1 MDNCKDIPTIISE
14 HRDKTLRPHGT
25 HPCHTRRAIL
35 ERIDELHNRASERYA
50 MHLEALEQPE
60 NDFIHQL
67 YLDYDEFT
75 YAIKYL
81 IERLPA

>member
-1 MDNCKDIPTIISE
+1 MDKCKDIPTIISE
-14 HRDKTLRPHGT
+14 HRDRAKRPHGT
-25 HPCHTRRAIL
+25 HPANTRAAIL
-35 ERIDELHNRASERYA
+35 ARIEELHERASERYA
-50 MHLEALEQPE
+50 MHLEELEQPHNE
-60 NDFIHQL
+60 FVHQL